1 MKIVAYTDRKEA
13 LRDAKYVI
21 NAIQVAGYKPGTVI
35 DFEVPKRYGLAKQSL
50 TPSELAGFSG
60 LYAPSLSC
68 LILQKTWRKSV
79 PMHGF

>member
-35 DFEVPKRYGLAKQSL
+35 DFEVPKRYGLAKQTL
-50 TPSELAGFSG
+50 TPSGSAGFSG